1 MVITSQYLVYI
12 LSYGARMLMRPCLCA
27 QAELVARWNE
37 LPQAVKAQ
45 IRQLL
50 LSTLASE
57 VMNRSAQCKLSLLRI
72 YTRLWGPIIIQPVLH
87 HCCYRV
93 ILDVGTCMSLHDP
106 WLIS

>member
-1 MVITSQYLVYI
+1 MVITSQYLVYT
-12 LSYGARMLMRPCLCA
+12 SSHGARMLMRPCLCA

-57 VMNRSAQCKLSLLRI
+57 VMDRPAQCNLSLQACRVLP
-72 YTRLWGPIIIQPVLH
+72 YTARLAPLLLWVH
-87 HCCYRV
+87 
-93 ILDVGTCMSLHDP
+93 S
-106 WLIS
+106 

>member
-1 MVITSQYLVYI
+1 
-12 LSYGARMLMRPCLCA
+12 MRPCLCT

-57 VMNRSAQCKLSLLRI
+57 VMDRPAQCNLSLFYI
-72 YTRLWGPIIIQPVLH
+72 FTRLWGPAIIQPVLH
-87 HCCYRV
+87 HCWYGFVLNPGACV
-93 ILDVGTCMSLHDP
+93 SLHDP
-106 WLIS
+106 CLTL